1 MKGKICSRLLFL
13 LPAIICLG
21 KDFYIS
27 AQHRLDSLQ
36 YIQELTV
43 TARRQNEVIPPQKL
57 SGKDLQRLN
66 SLSVADAIRYFS
78 GVQLKDY
85 GGVGGLKTVNIRS
98 MGSNHAGVFYDGI
111 QLGNAQ
117 NGQIDLGKFSLD
129 NMEEIAL
136 YNGQKSEIFQSAK
149 DFGNSGS
156 VYLRSRRPQFS
167 EHEKYHLRLTMK
179 GGSFGLV
186 NPSVLWEQKISNR
199 VSSLFNAEYT
209 HATGRYKFRYKRSY
223 PDGTTAYDTTA
234 IRKNGDIES
243 FRLEGGFFGT
253 TPNGKW
259 NAKAYYYHSERG
271 IPGAIVNNVWKNGER
286 QWDRNF
292 FTQGSWQ
299 NDFGSYKI
307 LINAKYAYDYT
318 KYLRD
323 DPKELYIHNH
333 YRQQEGYLSAA
344 HLFNLFSWW
353 DISLSTDFQ
362 WNYLDADLIDFP
374 YPTRYSELIA
384 IATSFQW
391 KQVQI
396 QGSLLGTFIQEQ
408 VREDRKTSAAA
419 PNKEELSPAIFIH
432 YKPFARHDL
441 QLRGFCKKSFRM
453 PTFNDL
459 YYTDIGNKYLKPEYT
474 TQYDGG
480 IVYRKNWEQKFFRSL
495 EIQADGYY
503 NLVTNKIV
511 AYPTGQQ
518 FRWTMLNLGRV
529 EIRGC
534 DIAAQGN
541 VQWNKVG
548 LNVRLC
554 YTYQK
559 AQDFT
564 DPEENYYGDQI
575 PYIPHHSGSV
585 LLAVDWKKW
594 NFNYSFI
601 YTGERYSQSEN
612 TILTRLQPWYT
623 NDLSASRTFAIKQVN
638 CRITGEINNLFNQ
651 YYDVVA
657 NYPMPG
663 INFKIILRVEI

>member
-27 AQHRLDSLQ
+27 AQNRLDSLQ

-179 GGSFGLV
+179 GGSFGLA

-318 KYLRD
+318 EYLRD

-432 YKPFARHDL
+432 YKPFARYDL

-541 VQWNKVG
+541 IQWNKVG

>member
-1 MKGKICSRLLFL
+1 
-13 LPAIICLG
+13 
-21 KDFYIS
+21 
-27 AQHRLDSLQ
+27 
-36 YIQELTV
+36 
-43 TARRQNEVIPPQKL
+43 
-57 SGKDLQRLN
+57 
-66 SLSVADAIRYFS
+66 
-78 GVQLKDY
+78 
-85 GGVGGLKTVNIRS
+85 
-98 MGSNHAGVFYDGI
+98 
-111 QLGNAQ
+111 
-117 NGQIDLGKFSLD
+117 
-129 NMEEIAL
+129 
-136 YNGQKSEIFQSAK
+136 
-149 DFGNSGS
+149 
-156 VYLRSRRPQFS
+156 
-167 EHEKYHLRLTMK
+167 
-179 GGSFGLV
+179 
-186 NPSVLWEQKISNR
+186 
-199 VSSLFNAEYT
+199 
-209 HATGRYKFRYKRSY
+209 
-223 PDGTTAYDTTA
+223 
-234 IRKNGDIES
+234 
-243 FRLEGGFFGT
+243 
-253 TPNGKW
+253 
-259 NAKAYYYHSERG
+259 
-271 IPGAIVNNVWKNGER
+271 
-286 QWDRNF
+286 
-292 FTQGSWQ
+292 
-299 NDFGSYKI
+299 
-307 LINAKYAYDYT
+307 
-318 KYLRD
+318 
-323 DPKELYIHNH
+323 
-333 YRQQEGYLSAA
+333 
-344 HLFNLFSWW
+344 
-353 DISLSTDFQ
+353 
-362 WNYLDADLIDFP
+362 
-374 YPTRYSELIA
+374 
-384 IATSFQW
+384 
-391 KQVQI
+391 
-396 QGSLLGTFIQEQ
+396 
-408 VREDRKTSAAA
+408 
-419 PNKEELSPAIFIH
+419 
-432 YKPFARHDL
+432 
-441 QLRGFCKKSFRM
+441 M

-612 TILTRLQPWYT
+612 TILTRLQPRYT